1 MTQSYSRPSI
11 LIAWLLL
18 AACQG
23 VFAQTHDWENPRV
36 FGKNK
41 EAAHAHFITYPNTA
55 LALQQQ
61 KNASPWRQSLNG
73 HWKFSFLTNPLD
85 TPKDFYATAYN
96 DQPWDSIKVPA
107 HWQLQGYGKPI
118 YTNVDHPFKVD
129 PPHVPK
135 KGNETGLYRK
145 TFTLSEGLADFTK
158 NQQQVFI
165 HFAGVQS
172 AFYVWLNGQ
181 KVGYSEGSMTPAE
194 FNITPYLK
202 PGKNVL
208 AVQVLRWSDASYLE
222 DQDFWRL
229 SGIFRGVHLWAAP
242 STHIRDF
249 QIATDLDAQYQNATL
264 KLRIALKNY
273 LKKAAV
279 AGMVRIKLLDARDTV
294 VFDKTLPYAALKAG
308 QEQTLKLDQGV
319 NNPLKWSAEQPHLY
333 QLLLSIE
340 DAEGKTLEAISHKV
354 GFRKVEIKNGQVLI
368 NGKAIYFKGV
378 NRHEFDP
385 ANGRAISEASMIQD
399 IRLIKQHNFNAV
411 RASHYPNQAR
421 WYELCDEYGLYVVD
435 EANLESHQ
443 LWQKLAISPVQYPE
457 WTNAILDRGMSMF
470 EADKNHPSI
479 VMWSMGNE
487 AGNGINMQKMY
498 DAIKKAD
505 LSQRPI
511 HYESRHIDFGS
522 DLLAKGNL
530 MEKYQSGMALLA
542 WTQKLSGYDVNSNM
556 YPMPAEIVS
565 MYERD
570 SLKRPLIICE
580 YAHAMGNS
588 TGFFKAYWDLFENEK
603 YPRMQ
608 GGFIWDWVDQGLA
621 KKDKNGQPY
630 YVYGGDFGDTPNDGN
645 FCLNG
650 LVFPN
655 RQPKPALQ
663 TVKKV
668 QQFVK
673 FAAADLLKG
682 EVVIKNRYDF
692 QSTDFL
698 DLHWELTESGKV
710 LQRGNLGKL
719 NIAAG
724 QQSKINVP
732 VKMPT
737 LKAGKEYW
745 LNLRLQVRDSLAWAD
760 SAYVLAWEQFKM
772 PYKVPAL
779 PKVKREKLDKVQLAK
794 DGNSYTVTAGNTIVV
809 FDKTSGL
816 MTSLRYKGKTIL
828 NQGPMMNLW
837 RAPTDNDN
845 GTGDT
850 NPDPFLE
857 FHGTTWRK
865 MGLDSLQATNVKV
878 SAQQKNNEVA
888 IKVTGT
894 LKGKTQDFAYETTYT
909 ILGSGDIL
917 VDNRLKVKSHISPF
931 AWQILAASFSLLVFV
946 LVVRR
951 ALRRR
956 VKRKDNA
963 SKGFAKFVVRAFYYF
978 FLLFAVAAFGG
989 AIYFMYND
997 YTTIKPLPKVG
1008 NQLKLA
1014 HNFDQMQ
1021 WYGKGPHET
1030 YPDRQDG
1037 ALVGLYS
1044 GKVAEQYT
1052 PYIRPQENGNK
1063 TQVRWL
1069 ALTNAQK
1076 LGVLVVAQD
1085 TLNVSAH
1092 HYEVNAFTQAKHT
1105 PDVVKGKELTLNI
1118 DHAQSGLGSE
1128 SFHYH
1133 FMEWSLLKRPEYRY
1147 SYRIRA
1153 IDLASESLEE
1163 RVGYDAF

>member
-1 MTQSYSRPSI
+1 MTKNYPRPSI
-11 LIAWLLL
+11 LIALLL
-18 AACQG
+18 FISCQG
-23 VFAQTHDWENPRV
+23 AFAQTHDWENPAV

-41 EAAHAHFITYPNTA
+41 EAARAHFVTYPNPA
-55 LALQQQ
+55 LALQ
-61 KNASPWRQSLNG
+61 KAASPWRQSLNG

-85 TPKDFYATAYN
+85 TPKDFYVVAYN

-107 HWQLQGYGKPI
+107 HWQLQGYGTPI
-118 YTNVDHPFKVD
+118 YTNVTHPFKVD
-129 PPHVPK
+129 PPRVPK

-145 TFTLSEGLADFTK
+145 TFTLNKGLADFAQSK
-158 NQQQVFI
+158 QQVFI

-172 AFYVWLNGQ
+172 AFYLWLNGQ
-181 KVGYSEGSMTPAE
+181 KVGYSQGSMTPAE
-194 FNITPYLK
+194 FNLTPYLK

-208 AVQVLRWSDASYLE
+208 AVQVLRWSDGSYLE

-242 STHIRDF
+242 STHLRDF
-249 QIATDLDAQYQNATL
+249 QVATDLDAQYQNATL

-273 LKKAAV
+273 LKETSQ
-279 AGMVRIKLLDARDTV
+279 AGVVRIKLLDTRDSV
-294 VFDKTLPYAALKAG
+294 VFDKTLPHQALTAN
-308 QEQTLKLDQGV
+308 QEQSLQLDQAIA
-319 NNPLKWSAEQPHLY
+319 NPLKWSAEQPHLY
-333 QLLLSIE
+333 KLLLSLE
-340 DAEGKTLEAISHKV
+340 NSEGKPLEAIQHKV
-354 GFRKVEIKNGQVLI
+354 GFRKVEIKNGQVLV

-385 ANGRAISEASMIQD
+385 AHGRAISEASMIQD

-421 WYELCDEYGLYVVD
+421 WYELCDEYGLYVID
-435 EANLESHQ
+435 EANLESHH
-443 LWQKLAISPVQYPE
+443 LWQRLAMSPVRYPE
-457 WTNAILDRGMSMF
+457 WTKAILDRGLSMF
-470 EADKNHPSI
+470 QADKNHASV

-487 AGNGINMQKMY
+487 AGNGINMQQMY
-498 DAIKKAD
+498 EALKKAD

-511 HYESRHIDFGS
+511 HYESRHIEVGS
-522 DLLAKGNL
+522 DLLATGNL

-542 WTQKLSGYDVNSNM
+542 WLEKPSGYDISSNM
-556 YPMPAEIVS
+556 YPMPAEILA

-588 TGFFKAYWDLFENEK
+588 TGFFKAYWDLFEK

-608 GGFIWDWVDQGLA
+608 GGFIWDWVDQGLI

-630 YVYGGDFGDTPNDGN
+630 YVYGGDFGDQPNDAN

-668 QQFVK
+668 QQFIK
-673 FAAADLLKG
+673 FEAGDLLKG
-682 EVVIKNRYDF
+682 EVTIKNRYDF
-692 QSTDFL
+692 QSIDFL

-710 LQRGNLGKL
+710 LQQGNMGKL

-724 QQSKINVP
+724 QEGKVKVP
-732 VKMPT
+732 VKMPR

-745 LNLRLQVRDSLAWAD
+745 LNLRLRVRDSLPWAD
-760 SAYVLAWEQFKM
+760 SAHVVAWEQFSM

-779 PKVKREKLDKVQLAK
+779 PQVKRHKLGKVQLTK
-794 DGNSYTVTAGNTIVV
+794 DAQAYTVTAGNTVVV
-809 FDKTSGL
+809 FDKASGL
-816 MTSLRYKGKTIL
+816 ITSLRYKGKTIL
-828 NQGPMMNLW
+828 TQGPMMNLW

-850 NPDPFLE
+850 NPDPFLTY
-857 FHGTTWRK
+857 HGTTWRK
-865 MGLDSLQATNVKV
+865 MGLDSLQATNIKV
-878 SAQQKNNEVA
+878 SARQKNNGVEV
-888 IKVTGT
+888 KVKGR
-894 LKGKTQDFAYETTYT
+894 LKGKTQDFTYQTTYT
-909 ILGSGDIL
+909 ILGNGDIL
-917 VDNRLKVKSHISPF
+917 VDNRLRVASHISPF

-946 LVVRR
+946 LVARR
-951 ALRRR
+951 SLRRR
-956 VKRKDNA
+956 VKRKGNA
-963 SKGFAKFVVRAFYYF
+963 SKGFAKFAVRAFYYF
-978 FLLFAVAAFGG
+978 FLLISVAAFGG
-989 AIYFMYND
+989 AVYFMYND
-997 YTTIKPLPKVG
+997 YTTIQPLPKVG

-1014 HNFDQMQ
+1014 HEFDQMQ

-1044 GKVAEQYT
+1044 GKVADQYT

-1076 LGVLVVAQD
+1076 LGLLVVAKD
-1085 TLNVSAH
+1085 TLNISAH
-1092 HYEVNAFTQAKHT
+1092 HYDVNAFTQAKHT
-1105 PDVVKGKELTLNI
+1105 PDVKQGKYLTLNL

-1147 SYRIRA
+1147 SYRLRA
-1153 IDLASESLEE
+1153 IDLNNEQIEEKVASRAEL
-1163 RVGYDAF
+1163 